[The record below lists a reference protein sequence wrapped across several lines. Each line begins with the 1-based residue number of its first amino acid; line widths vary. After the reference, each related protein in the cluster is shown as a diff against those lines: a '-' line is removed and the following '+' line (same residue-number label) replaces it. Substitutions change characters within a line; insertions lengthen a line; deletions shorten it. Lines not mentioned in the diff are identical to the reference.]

1 MGRRMATE
9 MRGNKVSG
17 GRKRKPP
24 DLRNDRGLPVYFA
37 SREWGWMVGECAR
50 LTADAQKIR
59 RTESTRS
66 PRLEM

>member
-37 SREWGWMVGECAR
+37 N
-50 LTADAQKIR
+50 
-59 RTESTRS
+59 RTGRGIGGC
-66 PRLEM
+66 PAGLR